1 MCIASVGDMR
11 AGKVGCPICMSG
23 EVWTGPKIGVCS
35 YAMVCGVLLGPA
47 ADKWKGVPW
56 VNADESKS
64 PCG

>member
-1 MCIASVGDMR
+1 M
-11 AGKVGCPICMSG
+11 
-23 EVWTGPKIGVCS
+23 IGVCS
-35 YAMVCGVLLGPA
+35 YAIVCGVLLGPA